1 MVIGGFGNPIIFINI
16 VFFFFYIAAAGKNAE
31 YESKLMRIE
40 ADAKILKLQVG
51 FLFEMV
57 NLIAPA

>member
-1 MVIGGFGNPIIFINI
+1 MIGGFGNPIIFINI
-16 VFFFFYIAAAGKNAE
+16 VFFFYIAAAGKNAE

-57 NLIAPA
+57 NLIEPA